1 MASRKF
7 NLTKDEAYVLTDALY
22 YYSPSII
29 NEALTDAEAFIYA
42 RATEELKNSLEHFS
56 HEGEC
61 TSRTSKNSLK
71 LALRRLFVKYSNQNA
86 RRNE

>member
-1 MASRKF
+1 MASKKF

-29 NEALTDAEAFIYA
+29 NEASTDAEARIYDTA
-42 RATEELKNSLEHFS
+42 IEELKISLENFS

-71 LALRRLFVKYSNQNA
+71 LALRRLFVKYSKNNHTDH
-86 RRNE
+86 E